1 MEGMETKKLVYMYR
15 RPDDK
20 KAVYKVLD
28 VENDGQRAQGDEI
41 VLSKKIIAGNS
52 GVMFEAQLGK
62 GAISHDKNVLPI
74 DIWKNK
80 DDLLEWQAK
89 DKAFMIAEKIKRTD
103 RSNDVLSEC
112 LAPLRRIYREECRDS
127 VSRAALLGRVIDYI
141 IKF

>member
-1 MEGMETKKLVYMYR
+1 
-15 RPDDK
+15 
-20 KAVYKVLD
+20 
-28 VENDGQRAQGDEI
+28 
-41 VLSKKIIAGNS
+41 
-52 GVMFEAQLGK
+52 MFEAQLGK